1 MRKLLGA
8 LTMMVCSWSAWA
20 GETLAD
26 LGFAQPGM
34 EKAQFRAVAG
44 NGHQVV
50 CSDEADLPR
59 EVDFKLGKG
68 VARVGA
74 VRCGLFAADAAGL
87 LQPHPHR
94 VVGWPAEI
102 WALFLPDSAGTP
114 RLAHLKLTLPA
125 EAFDDLAKAWN
136 QSLGLPT
143 YRRDKVVH
151 WSNPR
156 SDAMIVGDGDGSVHA
171 YVMDNDL
178 HDSAT
183 RRLGQMP
190 ARH

>member
-1 MRKLLGA
+1 MRKLVGA
-8 LTMMVCSWSAWA
+8 LAMMMCSWSAWA
-20 GETLAD
+20 EEPLAD
-26 LGFAQPGM
+26 LNFAQPGM
-34 EKAQFRAVAG
+34 EQAQFRAVAG
-44 NGHQVV
+44 NGRQVI
-50 CSDEADLPR
+50 CSDDADHPR
-59 EVDFKLGKG
+59 EVDFSVSKG
-68 VARVGA
+68 IARVGA
-74 VRCGLFAADAAGL
+74 VRCGLFAVDAAGQL
-87 LQPHPHR
+87 RPHPHR
-94 VVGWPAEI
+94 VAGWPAEI
-102 WALFLPDSAGTP
+102 WALFLPDGAGTP

-125 EAFDDLAKAWN
+125 AAFGDLAKAWN

-156 SDAMIVGDGDGSVHA
+156 SDAMIVGDGDGPVHA

>member
-1 MRKLLGA
+1 MRKSLGTLA
-8 LTMMVCSWSAWA
+8 MMVCSWSAWA
-20 GETLAD
+20 GDATFD

-34 EKAQFRAVAG
+34 AQAQFREFG
-44 NGHQVV
+44 GDGRQVI
-50 CSDEADLPR
+50 CSDEADHPR
-59 EVDFKLGKG
+59 EVDFRVSKG

-74 VRCGLFAADAAGL
+74 IRCGLFATDSTGQL
-87 LQPHPHR
+87 RPHPHM
-94 VVGWPAEI
+94 VAGWPAEV
-102 WALFLPDSAGTP
+102 WAMFLPDAAGTP
-114 RLAHLKLTLPA
+114 RLVHLKLNLPA
-125 EAFDDLAKAWN
+125 GAFDDLAKAWN

-156 SDAMIVGDGDGSVHA
+156 SDAMIVGDGDSQVHA

-178 HDSAT
+178 HDSAN